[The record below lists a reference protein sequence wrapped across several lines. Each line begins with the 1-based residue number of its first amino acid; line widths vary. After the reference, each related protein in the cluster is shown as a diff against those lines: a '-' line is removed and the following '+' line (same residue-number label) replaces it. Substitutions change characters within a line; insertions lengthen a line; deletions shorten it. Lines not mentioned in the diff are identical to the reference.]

1 MNSGAKSVGRFGA
14 PELPRHIRVVVTPLR
29 CCYSPALCYKLV
41 ELTEPQM
48 VNIILPPID
57 RTLYPELDLILWDTA
72 ERVVSA
78 NNVFSA
84 YEKRWRYVD
93 QTRLIPRERKLITD
107 LIHHLGNGLF
117 LAA

>member
-1 MNSGAKSVGRFGA
+1 MF
-14 PELPRHIRVVVTPLR
+14 E
-29 CCYSPALCYKLV
+29 LV
-41 ELTEPQM
+41 ELTGPQM
-48 VNIILPPID
+48 GNTILPPID

-78 NNVFSA
+78 NDAFSA

-93 QTRLIPRERKLITD
+93 QARLIPRERALIDD
-107 LIHHLGNGLF
+107 LIRDLGDGLF